1 MVDRERRI
9 NIRVSESEAQMLQE
23 LAEAEGVSQSD
34 FLRLYVRRAHAER
47 FSSTSPKPKPKPKPK
62 K

>member
-9 NIRVSESEAQMLQE
+9 NIRVSDTEAKMLQE

-34 FLRLYVRRAHAER
+34 FLRLYVRRAHGER
-47 FSSTSPKPKPKPKPK
+47 FGSTPAKPRPKPKR
-62 K
+62 